1 MIYLYV
7 PWSSKGWVNANKT
20 ALVAIVLEKLNA
32 QCNTQISESEKV
44 FLNEKPVHLL
54 RDFLRL
60 QPGDLVFTLNTNDTQ
75 EFKRYCNN
83 ASSIIVITL
92 FIPLDYP
99 LFHNF
104 RTLRPKY
111 LYQPTRGFIGC
122 AFDHFSMFASSQIEK
137 GLTLY
142 RFLTKQSDINNEAGA
157 QEKVNPE
164 DAYIE
169 DIQDIEAC

>member
-7 PWSSKGWVNANKT
+7 PWSSKGWVDANKT
-20 ALVAIVLEKLNA
+20 SFIAIILEKLNA
-32 QCNTQISESEKV
+32 QYTTQISEKG
-44 FLNEKPVHLL
+44 FLNGKSVDLL
-54 RDFLRL
+54 RDFLCL
-60 QPGDLVFTLNTNDTQ
+60 QPGDLVFTLNPHDTQ
-75 EFKRYCNN
+75 EFRRYCNN

-92 FIPLDYP
+92 FIPLGYP

-111 LYQPTRGFIGC
+111 LYQPTHRFIGC

-142 RFLTKQSDINNEAGA
+142 RFLTKQSDINNKTDE
-157 QEKVNPE
+157 QENINPE
-164 DAYIE
+164 DDYIE
-169 DIQDIEAC
+169 NIQDIETC

>member
-1 MIYLYV
+1 
-7 PWSSKGWVNANKT
+7 
-20 ALVAIVLEKLNA
+20 
-32 QCNTQISESEKV
+32 
-44 FLNEKPVHLL
+44 
-54 RDFLRL
+54 
-60 QPGDLVFTLNTNDTQ
+60 
-75 EFKRYCNN
+75 
-83 ASSIIVITL
+83 
-92 FIPLDYP
+92 
-99 LFHNF
+99 
-104 RTLRPKY
+104 